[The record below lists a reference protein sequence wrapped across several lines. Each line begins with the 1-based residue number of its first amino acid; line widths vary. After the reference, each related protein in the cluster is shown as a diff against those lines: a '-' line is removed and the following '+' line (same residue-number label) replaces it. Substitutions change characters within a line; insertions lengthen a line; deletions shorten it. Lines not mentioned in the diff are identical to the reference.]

1 MSRGRKVVGWKGR
14 GKDGSVSVLVQ
25 KRQLD
30 SRITDDLRYSRA
42 DALRH
47 AWDGLIIGSNIGWL
61 LQCDPSIVTML
72 YENGLNCLLIAR

>member
-1 MSRGRKVVGWKGR
+1 MDGKEG

-25 KRQLD
+25 KRSRQLD

-42 DALRH
+42 DALHH
-47 AWDGLIIGSNIGWL
+47 AWVRCYNAIR
-61 LQCDPSIVTML
+61 PSGGREAML